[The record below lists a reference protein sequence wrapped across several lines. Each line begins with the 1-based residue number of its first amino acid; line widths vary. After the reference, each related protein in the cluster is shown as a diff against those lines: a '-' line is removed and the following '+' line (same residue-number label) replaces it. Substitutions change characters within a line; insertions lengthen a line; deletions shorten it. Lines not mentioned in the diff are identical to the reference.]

1 MRTTH
6 TAQIVVGQV
15 VETARWGRAAVV
27 EIHGEQRPRT
37 IEHMG
42 SGAMVSGG
50 NAHFDLVYYSGA
62 RSKSVPESIMCGGLP
77 WRILDIVISQAE
89 IDDLL
94 VAAQARELEE
104 AEKKAAEDAAYA
116 LEKIRLRN
124 CPEYKHLTTTDN
136 HNAAVSTLVAKNI
149 RAELKKTFP
158 GVKFSVKKHSY
169 DSVGITWTDGPTTAE
184 VEAVTDKYEDGKFNS
199 MEDIYEY
206 NRSAFTDI
214 FGGVKYVNTRREY
227 SDEFV
232 TKGIEKTRE
241 KFGIEHVPAFC
252 NVEKYRSGELHNV
265 GREFFTFGLNR
276 EIGLLMSEMKA

>member
-1 MRTTH
+1 MRTIH

-50 NAHFDLVYYSGA
+50 NARFDLVYYSGA
-62 RSKSVPESIMCGGLP
+62 RSKSVPEAILCGGLP

-94 VAAQARELEE
+94 VAAETRELEE

-116 LEKIRLRN
+116 LEKSVYAIARNTNTLPLPTITTQLYQRLLQRISAQS
-124 CPEYKHLTTTDN
+124 L
-136 HNAAVSTLVAKNI
+136 
-149 RAELKKTFP
+149 KTFP

-169 DSVGITWTDGPTTAE
+169 DSVGITD
-184 VEAVTDKYEDGKFNS
+184 
-199 MEDIYEY
+199 
-206 NRSAFTDI
+206 
-214 FGGVKYVNTRREY
+214 
-227 SDEFV
+227 
-232 TKGIEKTRE
+232 
-241 KFGIEHVPAFC
+241 
-252 NVEKYRSGELHNV
+252 
-265 GREFFTFGLNR
+265 
-276 EIGLLMSEMKA
+276 

>member
-1 MRTTH
+1 
-6 TAQIVVGQV
+6 
-15 VETARWGRAAVV
+15 
-27 EIHGEQRPRT
+27 
-37 IEHMG
+37 
-42 SGAMVSGG
+42 
-50 NAHFDLVYYSGA
+50 
-62 RSKSVPESIMCGGLP
+62 
-77 WRILDIVISQAE
+77 
-89 IDDLL
+89 
-94 VAAQARELEE
+94 
-104 AEKKAAEDAAYA
+104 
-116 LEKIRLRN
+116 
-124 CPEYKHLTTTDN
+124 
-136 HNAAVSTLVAKNI
+136 
-149 RAELKKTFP
+149 
-158 GVKFSVKKHSY
+158 
-169 DSVGITWTDGPTTAE
+169 
-184 VEAVTDKYEDGKFNS
+184 